1 MLNISILLVAATQA
15 KKAMENAEV
24 ELSG

>member
-1 MLNISILLVAATQA
+1 MLNISVLLVAATQA

-24 ELSG
+24 EISG